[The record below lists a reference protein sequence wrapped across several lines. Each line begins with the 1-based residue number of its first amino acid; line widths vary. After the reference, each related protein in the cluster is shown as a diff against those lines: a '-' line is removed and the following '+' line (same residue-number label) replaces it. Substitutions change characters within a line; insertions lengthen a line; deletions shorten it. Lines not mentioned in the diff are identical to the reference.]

1 MKEEED
7 YVEIMTDEVYKPIDK
22 AKFII
27 SNVYY
32 YIRYFYKDKLIN
44 PSTDYF
50 PKYLQEFKSKIQKK
64 TILNKFSFDLLN
76 KSCDNKST
84 TNISNIDIDNN
95 SEIKKTNDENYYDLL
110 YNQLINIIHEHR
122 IPKEDDLIE
131 SFISLRNCFIFL
143 EYLYLFLENYSD
155 KISHY
160 IIKIDISLLL
170 DIPRKNSK
178 RLINSD
184 EFFYLNL
191 IELKGLF
198 PEIKYTPSSFIVWLD
213 NVLTTK
219 YISNINDLKK
229 QKLIRLDDGLN
240 SLVTT
245 LSKYNSEKYNLIIG
259 DLFDKKVN
267 LTNEFYKLHM
277 NDNDLIQKYILDN
290 QKIEKKTLNQILN
303 EMDNQNNN
311 LPNFNY
317 LYLIALNSFNE
328 LITIEK
334 NEFKN
339 EKNKIS
345 INIFNDKKKEIK
357 SNIDESKLNIN
368 DVDEKQIKIKDK
380 GENIIKKITEDQNAI
395 DNLKEE
401 KEKLIEREE
410 LRADIKFNIESKISE
425 LIKEDIIKSENKYEE
440 YIKKYFTFDKVL
452 NLQDDNIY
460 NILCFLEIY
469 KKGIIENLDYIYLEY
484 KNNLILSLK
493 NLNSINYN
501 QFYDII
507 SDQNFH
513 NEIITILK
521 SEPIKEY
528 LTKNRYFDEI
538 KDDDVNK
545 DEKIYEFKFPDDGEP
560 YVENFSKEYG
570 KLMTK
575 LENIIFFIDLF
586 RLKYLPFGVKA
597 FVNYNLKIIINSLY
611 YKFNEKIDDDNKI
624 IIFKAA
630 LKILIIHEIMHI
642 LKFLKND
649 ANFNEMPKTPRE
661 REAGKMLIN
670 YLFGI
675 QIIKSINLEEANKLN
690 DINNWSDVNLLRK
703 IFPKDKSPIDKKLI
717 NKNIDYLDLY
727 FTEDDID
734 EKNIKKV
741 KVYEDIGIDID

>member
-1 MKEEED
+1 M
-7 YVEIMTDEVYKPIDK
+7 
-22 AKFII
+22 
-27 SNVYY
+27 
-32 YIRYFYKDKLIN
+32 
-44 PSTDYF
+44 
-50 PKYLQEFKSKIQKK
+50 
-64 TILNKFSFDLLN
+64 
-76 KSCDNKST
+76 
-84 TNISNIDIDNN
+84 
-95 SEIKKTNDENYYDLL
+95 
-110 YNQLINIIHEHR
+110 
-122 IPKEDDLIE
+122 IE

-303 EMDNQNNN
+303 EMDNQNNK

-357 SNIDESKLNIN
+357 NNIDESKLNIN

-586 RLKYLPFGVKA
+586 RLKYLPFGVKT
-597 FVNYNLKIIINSLY
+597 FVNYNLKIIINPLY
-611 YKFNEKIDDDNKI
+611 YKFNEKIGDDNKI

-661 REAGKMLIN
+661 REASKMLIN

-675 QIIKSINLEEANKLN
+675 PIIKSINLEEANKLN

>member
-1 MKEEED
+1 MKEED
-7 YVEIMTDEVYKPIDK
+7 YVELMTDEVYKPIDK

-64 TILNKFSFDLLN
+64 TILNKFSFNLLN
-76 KSCDNKST
+76 KSCENKST

-240 SLVTT
+240 SLVTK

-380 GENIIKKITEDQNAI
+380 GENIIKKIIEDQNAI

-469 KKGIIENLDYIYLEY
+469 KKGNIENLDYIYLEY

-538 KDDDVNK
+538 KDDDVDK

-611 YKFNEKIDDDNKI
+611 YKFNEKIGDDNKI

-630 LKILIIHEIMHI
+630 LKILIIHEIMLI

-675 QIIKSINLEEANKLN
+675 PIIKSINLEEANKLN

-734 EKNIKKV
+734 EKKKKKV

>member
-1 MKEEED
+1 MKE
-7 YVEIMTDEVYKPIDK
+7 DK

-64 TILNKFSFDLLN
+64 TILNKFSFNLLN
-76 KSCDNKST
+76 KSCENKST

-95 SEIKKTNDENYYDLL
+95 SEKKKTNDENYYDLL

-122 IPKEDDLIE
+122 IAKEDDLIE

-290 QKIEKKTLNQILN
+290 QKIEKKN
-303 EMDNQNNN
+303 
-311 LPNFNY
+311 
-317 LYLIALNSFNE
+317 
-328 LITIEK
+328 
-334 NEFKN
+334 
-339 EKNKIS
+339 
-345 INIFNDKKKEIK
+345 IK
-357 SNIDESKLNIN
+357 SNIK
-368 DVDEKQIKIKDK
+368 
-380 GENIIKKITEDQNAI
+380 
-395 DNLKEE
+395 
-401 KEKLIEREE
+401 
-410 LRADIKFNIESKISE
+410 
-425 LIKEDIIKSENKYEE
+425 
-440 YIKKYFTFDKVL
+440 
-452 NLQDDNIY
+452 
-460 NILCFLEIY
+460 
-469 KKGIIENLDYIYLEY
+469 
-484 KNNLILSLK
+484 
-493 NLNSINYN
+493 
-501 QFYDII
+501 
-507 SDQNFH
+507 
-513 NEIITILK
+513 
-521 SEPIKEY
+521 
-528 LTKNRYFDEI
+528 
-538 KDDDVNK
+538 
-545 DEKIYEFKFPDDGEP
+545 
-560 YVENFSKEYG
+560 
-570 KLMTK
+570 
-575 LENIIFFIDLF
+575 
-586 RLKYLPFGVKA
+586 
-597 FVNYNLKIIINSLY
+597 
-611 YKFNEKIDDDNKI
+611 
-624 IIFKAA
+624 
-630 LKILIIHEIMHI
+630 
-642 LKFLKND
+642 
-649 ANFNEMPKTPRE
+649 
-661 REAGKMLIN
+661 
-670 YLFGI
+670 
-675 QIIKSINLEEANKLN
+675 
-690 DINNWSDVNLLRK
+690 
-703 IFPKDKSPIDKKLI
+703 
-717 NKNIDYLDLY
+717 
-727 FTEDDID
+727 
-734 EKNIKKV
+734 
-741 KVYEDIGIDID
+741 